1 VVSVPQDDTVSWL
14 LNVNALAVFV
24 TLHFVLELP
33 MMDDPWRYVI
43 YDMILL
49 VFAVVAAV
57 SQSIGPM
64 LCCAIG
70 VFVTF
75 WRVSAVLGES
85 DFAYLLRFAGMA
97 LLGTGV
103 VLGAV
108 FYAKETSSIKAYID
122 AKLQRF
128 KPPKAAQPTLD
139 EKESI
144 VPGTGSI

>member
-49 VFAVVAAV
+49 VFAVV

-64 LCCAIG
+64 LGGAIG